1 MAYAIKETLGFIA
14 CMAGGV
20 ALAYGIAIIG
30 A

>member
-1 MAYAIKETLGFIA
+1 MAYAIKEALGFFA
-14 CMAGGV
+14 CTAGGV